1 MDITIKKYN
10 FEKLKNF
17 TLIFVLSLSPFIL
30 IYITKFVMSFEN
42 EFLQKM
48 RFYDIFMLF
57 FALLLL
63 IYRKSFN
70 SINNDI
76 LYGGKSISKSSIFST
91 LYGTITLAFGLV
103 IVKEEIIYL
112 TNFSTYLENFNF
124 FEIINYFDF
133 YDKLFWGNVSFVNN
147 LTFLSSFLKVW
158 LVGFMLIF
166 NPFSMNGHVFEINT
180 KVINIAILFGI
191 VILLSLYDSLNVQS
205 IDLMKANY
213 YFFKQSLILLIM
225 FIVLCNINDIQKEK
239 KYRKVIFSSEVMLFY
254 VILISIQTIFY
265 HYIYKVYFLEVVLII
280 LVVALRDK
288 FNIKTNKYFC
298 GLLSGL
304 FFYELGFLIIH
315 SDLIDKDLLEK
326 IIAMSI
332 SVVLYFYKNNI
343 TNIYRKKYPKKSEE
357 DFKLENLK
365 NEFIAHFGKIFDAS
379 KIEKIISDGIRYKI
393 NDEILFE
400 VEYPKDLNNYFYFKF
415 NITYINNAKYE
426 DWFLGGLKEIFRFGK
441 NINPDGA
448 KLRISGE
455 KINNKIK
462 IYGTLDLGLV
472 EACENMIERQ
482 DKNDKKPF

>member
-1 MDITIKKYN
+1 MDRAIKKYN
-10 FEKLKNF
+10 FDKIINF
-17 TLIFVLSLSPFIL
+17 TLILGLSLLPFIF
-30 IYITKFVMSFEN
+30 IYVTKFFMSFDN
-42 EFLQKM
+42 EYMQKM

-57 FALLLL
+57 SALLLL
-63 IYRKSFN
+63 ICRKNFN

-76 LYGGKSISKSSIFST
+76 LYGGKSISKSSVLSG
-91 LYGTITLAFGLV
+91 LYGTIILAIGFV
-103 IVKEEIIYL
+103 IVKDEVIYL
-112 TNFSTYLENFNF
+112 TNFFPYLENFKF
-124 FEIINYFDF
+124 FENINYFDF
-133 YDKLFWGNVSFVNN
+133 YDKIFWGNVSFVNN

-166 NPFSMNGHVFEINT
+166 NPFSMNGQVFEINT

-191 VILLSLYDSLNVQS
+191 VILLSMYDSLNVQS
-205 IDLMKANY
+205 IDLIKANY

-254 VILISIQTIFY
+254 VIIISIQTIFY

-288 FNIKTNKYFC
+288 FNIKTNKYFF
-298 GLLSGL
+298 GLLSFL
-304 FFYELGFLIIH
+304 LCYELGFLIIH
-315 SDLIDKDLLEK
+315 SDLIDKDILEK

-332 SVVLYFYKNNI
+332 FIVFYFYKNNI

-365 NEFIAHFGKIFDAS
+365 NEFVSHFGEIFNAS
-379 KIEKIISDGIRYKI
+379 KIEKIISDGVRYKI

-400 VEYPKDLNNYFYFKF
+400 VEYSKYFNNYFYFKF
-415 NITYINNAKYE
+415 NITYIKDEKYE
-426 DWFLGGLKEIFRFGK
+426 DWFLGVLKERFRFGK
-441 NINPDGA
+441 NMNPDGS
-448 KLRISGE
+448 KLKINGK

-462 IYGTLDLGLV
+462 IDSTINLGLL
-472 EACENMIERQ
+472 EAYENIIE
-482 DKNDKKPF
+482 KKM